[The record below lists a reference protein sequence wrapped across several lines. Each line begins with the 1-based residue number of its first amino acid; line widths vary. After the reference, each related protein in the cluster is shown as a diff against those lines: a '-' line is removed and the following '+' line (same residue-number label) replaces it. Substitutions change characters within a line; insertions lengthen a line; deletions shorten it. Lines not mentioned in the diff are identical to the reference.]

1 MWPVLFS
8 SATLVVPNWPLPRTL
23 LKVKREVTSCKHG
36 RPLVEVLYTRTV
48 C

>member
-23 LKVKREVTSCKHG
+23 LKVKREVTSCKHA
-36 RPLVEVLYTRTV
+36 RPLINLHHIRTV